1 MSQKGSLEKGLIDAS
16 TRQYAAQLELLTL
29 KGNSI
34 AKKEGYNSLNGI
46 EAIQY
51 YLIKKHNWLPSQ
63 VRSMSMDNLSFC
75 MSEE

>member
-1 MSQKGSLEKGLIDAS
+1 MSQKGLIDAS